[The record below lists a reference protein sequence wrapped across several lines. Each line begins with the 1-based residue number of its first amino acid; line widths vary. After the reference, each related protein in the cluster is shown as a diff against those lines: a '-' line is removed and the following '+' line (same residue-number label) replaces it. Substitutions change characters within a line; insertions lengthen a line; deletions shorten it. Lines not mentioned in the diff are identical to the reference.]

1 MPSPDGW
8 STISPSIRSNGPFSR
23 GAGPKCSPGEEWS
36 AVKLAL
42 VSPYDFAYPG
52 GVTEHVASL
61 AERFLAR
68 GHEVHVVAPSS
79 DDETEPVSSFDA
91 PVHRIGRV
99 VSIPANGSV
108 ARITLSLRS
117 YLQAKTLLQQEEFDL
132 IHLHEPMMPA
142 LPLTV
147 LRHSNTT
154 NIGTF
159 HAFRN
164 TPLTY
169 FYSKPILRP
178 FFRKLHGHITVS
190 SAAREFVGEY
200 FPADYRV
207 IPNGIDFPRF
217 FKRYEPLPQ
226 FADDRPTVLFVG
238 RLEKR
243 KGLKFLLR
251 AWPMVLERQ
260 PDARL
265 VVVGRGRPLEGYR
278 RFARRQGWSADDVV
292 FAGYVPSEDLP
303 RYYQSCAVFC
313 APNTGQESFGIVLL
327 EAMAAGA
334 PIVASHIP
342 GFEDVVAHGVQGLL
356 VEPQNPG
363 AIADALCRLLGSPE
377 LRANMRR
384 AGQETARAYDWPR
397 VASQVLGYYNEVLE
411 RREAQPEPQRI
422 RFARVRRMAGM
433 LMPSR

>member
-1 MPSPDGW
+1 
-8 STISPSIRSNGPFSR
+8 
-23 GAGPKCSPGEEWS
+23 
-36 AVKLAL
+36 VKLAL

-52 GVTEHVASL
+52 GVTEHVAHL
-61 AERFLAR
+61 AEQFLAR
-68 GHEVHVVAPSS
+68 GHDVHIVAPSS
-79 DDETEPVSSFDA
+79 DDEAEPISSIDA
-91 PVHRIGRV
+91 PIHRIGRV

-117 YLQAKTLLQQEEFDL
+117 YLQAKRLLQEEQFDL

-154 NIGTF
+154 NVGTF

-169 FYSKPILRP
+169 FYGKPILRP
-178 FFRKLHGHITVS
+178 FFRKLHGHIVVS
-190 SAAREFVGEY
+190 SAAQDFVGEY
-200 FPADYRV
+200 FRADYRI

-217 FKRYEPLPQ
+217 NTRYPPLEQ
-226 FADDRPTVLFVG
+226 LADGRPTVLFVG

-251 AWPMVLERQ
+251 AWPKVLERQ
-260 PDARL
+260 PNARL

-278 RFARRQGWSADDVV
+278 RFAARQGWSPSDVV
-292 FAGYVPSEDLP
+292 FAGYVAAEDLP
-303 RYYQSCAVFC
+303 RYYQACDVFC

-334 PIVASHIP
+334 PIVASDIP
-342 GFEDVVAHGVQGLL
+342 GYRDVVSDGEQGLL
-356 VEPQNPG
+356 VEPKNPG
-363 AIADALCRLLGSPE
+363 AIADAVLRLLANPE

-384 AGQETARAYDWPR
+384 AGQEKARAYDWPR
-397 VASQVLGYYNEVLE
+397 VATEVLDYYFE
-411 RREAQPEPQRI
+411 VLARREAEPEPQRV
-422 RFARVRRMAGM
+422 RFAKVRRMAGM
-433 LMPSR
+433 LTRV

>member
-1 MPSPDGW
+1 VQ
-8 STISPSIRSNGPFSR
+8 
-23 GAGPKCSPGEEWS
+23 

-52 GVTEHVASL
+52 GVTEHVAHL
-61 AERFLAR
+61 AEQFLTH
-68 GHEVHVVAPSS
+68 GHQVHIVAPSS
-79 DDETEPVSSFDA
+79 DDEAEPTSSLAA
-91 PVHRIGRV
+91 PIHRIGRV

-117 YLQAKTLLQQEEFDL
+117 YLQAKRLVQEEQFDL
-132 IHLHEPMMPA
+132 VHLHEPMMPA

-154 NIGTF
+154 NVGTF
-159 HAFRN
+159 HAYRN

-169 FYSKPILRP
+169 FYSKPILRM

-190 SAAREFVGEY
+190 TAARDFVGEY

-217 FKRYEPLPQ
+217 HQRHAPLPQ

-251 AWPMVLERQ
+251 AWPQVLTRH
-260 PDARL
+260 PNARL

-278 RFARRQGWSADDVV
+278 RFAARQGWSPEDVV
-292 FAGYVPSEDLP
+292 FAGYVPTEDLP
-303 RYYQSCAVFC
+303 RYYQRCDIFC

-334 PIVASHIP
+334 PIVASDIP
-342 GFEDVVAHGVQGLL
+342 GYRDVVAHGQQGLL
-356 VEPQNPG
+356 VARENAG
-363 AIADALCRLLGSPE
+363 ALADALCGLLANPE
-377 LRANMRR
+377 LRARMRR
-384 AGQETARAYDWPR
+384 AGQFKAQAYDWPR
-397 VASQVLGYYNEVLE
+397 VASQVLDYYSEVLE
-411 RREAQPEPQRI
+411 RREEIEPEPQRV

-433 LMPSR
+433 LMRV

>member
-1 MPSPDGW
+1 
-8 STISPSIRSNGPFSR
+8 
-23 GAGPKCSPGEEWS
+23 
-36 AVKLAL
+36 VKLAL

-52 GVTEHVASL
+52 GVTQHVANL
-61 AERFLAR
+61 AEQFLAF
-68 GHEVHVVAPSS
+68 GHEVHIVAPSS
-79 DDETEPVSSFDA
+79 DDESEPIASVDA

-117 YLQAKTLLQQEEFDL
+117 YLQAKQLLLEQQFDL
-132 IHLHEPMMPA
+132 VHLHEPLMPA

-190 SAAREFVGEY
+190 SAAQEFVGEY
-200 FPADYRV
+200 FPANYRV
-207 IPNGIDFPRF
+207 IPNGIDFERFNRRYPR
-217 FKRYEPLPQ
+217 LPELT
-226 FADDRPTVLFVG
+226 ADRPTVLFVG

-251 AWPMVLERQ
+251 AWPKVLERQ
-260 PDARL
+260 PEARL

-278 RFARRQGWSADDVV
+278 RFARRQGWSPEDVV
-292 FAGYVPSEDLP
+292 FAGYVPGEDLP
-303 RYYQSCAVFC
+303 RYYQSCDVFC

-334 PIVASHIP
+334 PIVASDIP
-342 GFEDVVAHGVQGLL
+342 GYRDVVSDGVQGML
-356 VEPQNPG
+356 VEPQKPA
-363 AIADALCRLLGSPE
+363 AIADAVCRLLANPE
-377 LRANMRR
+377 LRATMRR
-384 AGQETARAYDWPR
+384 AGQEKAQAYDWPR
-397 VASQVLGYYNEVLE
+397 VAAQVLDYYAEVLE
-411 RREAQPEPQRI
+411 RREAEPVPERVR
-422 RFARVRRMAGM
+422 RFARVKRVAGL
-433 LMPSR
+433 LMRV

>member
-1 MPSPDGW
+1 
-8 STISPSIRSNGPFSR
+8 
-23 GAGPKCSPGEEWS
+23 
-36 AVKLAL
+36 VKLAL

-52 GVTEHVASL
+52 GVTEHVAHL
-61 AERFLAR
+61 AEQFLAR
-68 GHEVHVVAPSS
+68 GHDVHIVAPSS
-79 DDETEPVSSFDA
+79 DDEAEPISSIDA
-91 PVHRIGRV
+91 PIHRIGRV

-117 YLQAKTLLQQEEFDL
+117 YLQAKRLLQEEQFDL

-147 LRHSNTT
+147 LRHSTAT
-154 NIGTF
+154 NVGTF

-169 FYSKPILRP
+169 FYGKPILRP
-178 FFRKLHGHITVS
+178 FFRKLHGHIVVS
-190 SAAREFVGEY
+190 SAARDFVGEY
-200 FPADYRV
+200 FRADYRV

-217 FKRYEPLPQ
+217 NTRYPPLEQ
-226 FADDRPTVLFVG
+226 LADGRPTVLFVG

-251 AWPMVLERQ
+251 AWPKVLERQ
-260 PDARL
+260 PNARL

-278 RFARRQGWSADDVV
+278 RFAARQGWSPSDVV
-292 FAGYVPSEDLP
+292 FAGYVAAEDLP
-303 RYYQSCAVFC
+303 RYYQSCDVFC

-334 PIVASHIP
+334 PIVASDIP
-342 GFEDVVAHGVQGLL
+342 GYRDVVSDGEQGLL
-356 VEPQNPG
+356 VEPKNPG
-363 AIADALCRLLGSPE
+363 AIADAVLRLLANPE

-384 AGQETARAYDWPR
+384 TGQDNARAYDWPR
-397 VASQVLGYYNEVLE
+397 VATEVLDYYFE
-411 RREAQPEPQRI
+411 VLARREAEPEPQRV

-433 LMPSR
+433 LTRV

>member
-1 MPSPDGW
+1 M
-8 STISPSIRSNGPFSR
+8 
-23 GAGPKCSPGEEWS
+23 
-36 AVKLAL
+36 KLAL

-52 GVTEHVASL
+52 GVTEHVSHL
-61 AERFLAR
+61 AEQFLAR
-68 GHEVHVVAPSS
+68 GHEVHIVAPSS
-79 DDETEPVSSFDA
+79 DDETEPIASVDA

-117 YLQAKTLLQQEEFDL
+117 YLQAKRLLQEEQFDL

-147 LRHSNTT
+147 LRHSGST

-164 TPLTY
+164 TPLAY

-178 FFRKLHGHITVS
+178 FFRKLHGRIAVS
-190 SAAREFVGEY
+190 TAARDFVGEY
-200 FPADYRV
+200 FPAEYRV
-207 IPNGIDFPRF
+207 IPNGIDFARF
-217 FKRYEPLPQ
+217 NTRAEPLEHPG
-226 FADDRPTVLFVG
+226 DGRPTVLFVG

-243 KGLKFLLR
+243 KGLRYLLR

-265 VVVGRGRPLEGYR
+265 VVVGRGRPTESYK
-278 RFARRQGWSADDVV
+278 RFAGRQGWSSSDVV
-292 FAGYVPSEDLP
+292 FAGYVPAEDLP
-303 RYYQSCAVFC
+303 RYYQASDVFC

-334 PIVASHIP
+334 PIVASDIP
-342 GFEDVVAHGVQGLL
+342 GYHDVVTHGVEGLL
-356 VEPQNPG
+356 VERQNSG
-363 AIADALCRLLGSPE
+363 ALADAVCRLLGAPE
-377 LRANMRR
+377 LRASMRR
-384 AGQETARAYDWPR
+384 AGQAKARGFDWPM
-397 VASQVLGYYNEVLE
+397 VAAEVLAYYQEVLE
-411 RREAQPEPQRI
+411 RREAEPVTQRV
-422 RFARVRRMAGM
+422 RFARMKRVAGM
-433 LMPSR
+433 LMRV

>member
-1 MPSPDGW
+1 
-8 STISPSIRSNGPFSR
+8 
-23 GAGPKCSPGEEWS
+23 
-36 AVKLAL
+36 VKLAL

-52 GVTEHVASL
+52 GVTEHVAHL
-61 AERFLAR
+61 AEQFLAF
-68 GHEVHVVAPSS
+68 GHEVHIVAPSS
-79 DDETEPVSSFDA
+79 DDETEPIASVDA

-117 YLQAKTLLQQEEFDL
+117 YLQAKQLLQQQQFDL
-132 IHLHEPMMPA
+132 IHLHEPLMPA

-200 FPADYRV
+200 FPAEYRV
-207 IPNGIDFPRF
+207 IPNGIDFARFYERLPR
-217 FKRYEPLPQ
+217 LPELS
-226 FADDRPTVLFVG
+226 DDRPTVLFVG

-251 AWPMVLERQ
+251 AWPSVLERQ

-278 RFARRQGWSADDVV
+278 RFARRQGWSPEDVV

-303 RYYQSCAVFC
+303 RYYQACDVFC

-334 PIVASHIP
+334 PIVASDIP
-342 GFEDVVAHGVQGLL
+342 GYRDVISDGLQGVL
-356 VEPQNPG
+356 VEPQKPA
-363 AIADALCRLLGSPE
+363 AIADAVWRLLADPE
-377 LRANMRR
+377 LRASMRH
-384 AGQETARAYDWPR
+384 AGQKKAEAYDWPR
-397 VASQVLGYYNEVLE
+397 VAAQVLDYYAEVLE
-411 RREAQPEPQRI
+411 RREAEPTPERVR
-422 RFARVRRMAGM
+422 RFARVKRVAGM
-433 LMPSR
+433 LMRV

>member
-1 MPSPDGW
+1 M
-8 STISPSIRSNGPFSR
+8 
-23 GAGPKCSPGEEWS
+23 
-36 AVKLAL
+36 KLAL

-52 GVTEHVASL
+52 GVTEHVANL
-61 AERFLAR
+61 AEQFIAR
-68 GHEVHVVAPSS
+68 GHDVHIVAPSS
-79 DDETEPVSSFDA
+79 DDETEPVVSVAA
-91 PVHRIGRV
+91 PIHRIGRV
-99 VSIPANGSV
+99 MSIPANGSV

-117 YLQAKTLLQQEEFDL
+117 YLQAKRLLQEQDFDL

-147 LRHSNTT
+147 LRHSSSV

-159 HAFRN
+159 HAYRN

-207 IPNGIDFPRF
+207 IPNGIDFARF
-217 FKRYEPLPQ
+217 FERREPLPL
-226 FADDRPTVLFVG
+226 FSDGRPTVLFVG

-278 RFARRQGWSADDVV
+278 RFARRQGWTPEDVV
-292 FAGYVPSEDLP
+292 FAGYVPTEDLP
-303 RYYQSCAVFC
+303 SYYQSAAVFC

-334 PIVASHIP
+334 PIVASDIP
-342 GFEDVVAHGVQGLL
+342 GYRDVISNGLEGLL
-356 VEPQNPG
+356 VERENPG
-363 AIADALCRLLGSPE
+363 ALADALCRLLANPE
-377 LRANMRR
+377 LRASMRR
-384 AGQETARAYDWPR
+384 AGQAKAQDYNWPR
-397 VASQVLGYYNEVLE
+397 VATQVLDYYAEVLE
-411 RREAQPEPQRI
+411 RRAARPEPQRV
-422 RFARVRRMAGM
+422 RFARVKRMAGM
-433 LMPSR
+433 LMRV

>member
-1 MPSPDGW
+1 
-8 STISPSIRSNGPFSR
+8 
-23 GAGPKCSPGEEWS
+23 
-36 AVKLAL
+36 VKLAL

-61 AERFLAR
+61 AERFIAS
-68 GHEVHVVAPSS
+68 GHEVHIVAPSS
-79 DDETEPVSSFDA
+79 DDDAEPSSSVDA
-91 PVHRIGRV
+91 PIHRIGRV
-99 VSIPANGSV
+99 VSIPTNGSV

-117 YLQAKTLLQQEEFDL
+117 YLQAKTLLQQEQFDL
-132 IHLHEPMMPA
+132 IHLHEPLMPA

-169 FYSKPILRP
+169 FYGKPILRP

-217 FKRYEPLPQ
+217 FRRYEPLPQ
-226 FADDRPTVLFVG
+226 FADERPTVLFVG

-251 AWPMVLERQ
+251 AWPLVLERQ

-278 RFARRQGWSADDVV
+278 RFARRQGWSTEDVV

-303 RYYQSCAVFC
+303 RYYQSCDAFC

-334 PIVASHIP
+334 PIVASDIP
-342 GFEDVVAHGVQGLL
+342 GFQDVVSNGQQGLL
-356 VEPQNPG
+356 VEPRNPG
-363 AIADALCRLLGSPE
+363 AIADALCRLLGNPE
-377 LRANMRR
+377 LRATMRR
-384 AGQETARAYDWPR
+384 AGQDTARAYDWPR
-397 VASQVLGYYNEVLE
+397 VASQVLDYYAEVLE
-411 RREAQPEPQRI
+411 RREAHPQPQRI

>member
-1 MPSPDGW
+1 
-8 STISPSIRSNGPFSR
+8 
-23 GAGPKCSPGEEWS
+23 
-36 AVKLAL
+36 VKLAL

-52 GVTEHVASL
+52 GVTEHVAHL
-61 AERFLAR
+61 AEQFLAF
-68 GHEVHVVAPSS
+68 GHEVHIVAPSS
-79 DDETEPVSSFDA
+79 DDESEPIASVEA

-117 YLQAKTLLQQEEFDL
+117 YLQAKQLLQQQQFDL
-132 IHLHEPMMPA
+132 IHLHEPLMPA

-200 FPADYRV
+200 FPAEYRV
-207 IPNGIDFPRF
+207 IPNGIDFARFYERLPR
-217 FKRYEPLPQ
+217 LPELS
-226 FADDRPTVLFVG
+226 DDRPTVLFVG

-251 AWPMVLERQ
+251 AWPSVLERQ

-278 RFARRQGWSADDVV
+278 RFARRQGWSPEDVV

-303 RYYQSCAVFC
+303 RYYQACDVFC

-334 PIVASHIP
+334 PIVASDIP
-342 GFEDVVAHGVQGLL
+342 GYRDVISDGLQGVL
-356 VEPQNPG
+356 VEPQNPA
-363 AIADALCRLLGSPE
+363 AIADAVCRLLGNPE
-377 LRANMRR
+377 LRAGMRR
-384 AGQETARAYDWPR
+384 AGQDKAQAYDWPR
-397 VASQVLGYYNEVLE
+397 VAAQVLDYYAEVLE
-411 RREAQPEPQRI
+411 RRETEPTPERVR
-422 RFARVRRMAGM
+422 RFARVKRVAGM
-433 LMPSR
+433 LMRV

>member
-1 MPSPDGW
+1 M
-8 STISPSIRSNGPFSR
+8 
-23 GAGPKCSPGEEWS
+23 
-36 AVKLAL
+36 KLAL

-52 GVTEHVASL
+52 GVTEHVANL
-61 AERFLAR
+61 AEQFLTR
-68 GHEVHVVAPSS
+68 GHEVHIVAPSS
-79 DDETEPVSSFDA
+79 DDEAEPISSVDA

-117 YLQAKTLLQQEEFDL
+117 YLQAKRLLQEQQFDL

-147 LRHSNTT
+147 LRHSKTT
-154 NIGTF
+154 NVGTF

-164 TPLTY
+164 RPLTY
-169 FYSKPILRP
+169 FYGKPILRP
-178 FFRKLHGHITVS
+178 FFRKLHGHIAVS
-190 SAAREFVGEY
+190 SAASDFVGEY
-200 FPADYRV
+200 FRADYRI

-217 FKRYEPLPQ
+217 NRRYPPLEQ
-226 FADDRPTVLFVG
+226 FADERPTVLFVG

-251 AWPMVLERQ
+251 AWPLVLERH
-260 PDARL
+260 PEARL

-278 RFARRQGWSADDVV
+278 RFAARQGWSPADVV
-292 FAGYVPSEDLP
+292 FAGYVAAEDLP
-303 RYYQSCAVFC
+303 RYYQSCDVFC

-334 PIVASHIP
+334 PIVASDIP
-342 GFEDVVAHGVQGLL
+342 GYRDVVADGEQGLL
-356 VEPQNPG
+356 VEPKNSG
-363 AIADALCRLLGSPE
+363 ALADAVSRLLASPE
-377 LRANMRR
+377 LRASMRR
-384 AGQETARAYDWPR
+384 AGQGKARRYDWPR
-397 VASQVLGYYNEVLE
+397 VASQVLDYYFEVLA
-411 RREAQPEPQRI
+411 RREAEPEPRRV

-433 LMPSR
+433 LTRV

>member
-1 MPSPDGW
+1 M
-8 STISPSIRSNGPFSR
+8 
-23 GAGPKCSPGEEWS
+23 
-36 AVKLAL
+36 KLAL

-52 GVTEHVASL
+52 GVTEHVSHL
-61 AERFLAR
+61 AEQFLER
-68 GHEVHVVAPSS
+68 DYEVHIIAPSS
-79 DDETEPVSSFDA
+79 GDQTEPIASVDA

-117 YLQAKTLLQQEEFDL
+117 YLQAKRLLQEEQFDL

-147 LRHSNTT
+147 LRHSNAT

-159 HAFRN
+159 HAYRN

-178 FFRKLHGHITVS
+178 FFRKLHGRIAVS
-190 SAAREFVGEY
+190 SAARDFVGEY
-200 FPADYRV
+200 FHADYRV
-207 IPNGIDFPRF
+207 IPNGIDFARFHSRYPRL
-217 FKRYEPLPQ
+217 EQ
-226 FADDRPTVLFVG
+226 FDDSRPTVLFVG

-243 KGLKFLLR
+243 KGLRFLLR
-251 AWPMVLERQ
+251 AWPHVLERV

-265 VVVGRGRPLEGYR
+265 VVVGRGRPLEGYK
-278 RFARRQGWSADDVV
+278 RFAARQGWSANDVV
-292 FAGYVPSEDLP
+292 FAGYVSAEDLP
-303 RYYQSCAVFC
+303 RYYQACDVFC

-334 PIVASHIP
+334 PIVASDIP
-342 GFEDVVAHGVQGLL
+342 GYRDVVTHGEEGLL
-356 VEPQNPG
+356 VERQNPG
-363 AIADALCRLLGSPE
+363 ALADALCRLLTSPE
-377 LRANMRR
+377 MRATMRR
-384 AGQETARAYDWPR
+384 AGQLKARRFDWPR
-397 VASQVLGYYNEVLE
+397 VAEEVLAYYQE
-411 RREAQPEPQRI
+411 VLRRRETQPEPQRV

-433 LMPSR
+433 LTRV

>member
-1 MPSPDGW
+1 M
-8 STISPSIRSNGPFSR
+8 
-23 GAGPKCSPGEEWS
+23 
-36 AVKLAL
+36 KLAL

-61 AERFLAR
+61 AEQFLSH
-68 GHEVHVVAPSS
+68 GHEVHIVAPSS
-79 DDETEPVSSFDA
+79 DDETEPIASIEA

-99 VSIPANGSV
+99 VSVPANGSV

-117 YLQAKTLLQQEEFDL
+117 YLQAKRLLQEQQFDL
-132 IHLHEPMMPA
+132 IHLHEPLMPA

-169 FYSKPILRP
+169 FYGKTILRP
-178 FFRKLHGHITVS
+178 FFRKLHGHIAVS
-190 SAAREFVGEY
+190 GAAREFVGEY

-207 IPNGIDFPRF
+207 IPNGINFPRF
-217 FKRYEPLPQ
+217 NRRYARLEQ
-226 FADDRPTVLFVG
+226 FSDNRPTVLFVG

-243 KGLKFLLR
+243 KGLRFLLR

-278 RFARRQGWSADDVV
+278 RFAERHGWSPADVV
-292 FAGYVPSEDLP
+292 FAGYVPAEDLP
-303 RYYQSCAVFC
+303 RYYQTCDVFC

-334 PIVASHIP
+334 PIVASDIP
-342 GFEDVVAHGVQGLL
+342 GYREVVSHDETGLL
-356 VEPQNPG
+356 VERQNPG
-363 AIADALCRLLGSPE
+363 AIADAVCRLLGNPE
-377 LRANMRR
+377 LRAAMRH
-384 AGQETARAYDWPR
+384 AGQSRAQAYDWPR
-397 VASQVLGYYNEVLE
+397 VAGQVLDYYEEVLE
-411 RREAQPEPQRI
+411 RREAAPEPQHV
-422 RFARVRRMAGM
+422 RFARVKRVAGM
-433 LMPSR
+433 LMRV

>member
-1 MPSPDGW
+1 M
-8 STISPSIRSNGPFSR
+8 
-23 GAGPKCSPGEEWS
+23 
-36 AVKLAL
+36 KLAL

-61 AERFLAR
+61 AEQFIAS
-68 GHEVHVVAPSS
+68 GHEVHIVAPSS
-79 DDETEPVSSFDA
+79 DDDAEPISSVAA
-91 PVHRIGRV
+91 PIHRIGRV
-99 VSIPANGSV
+99 VSIPTNGSV

-117 YLQAKTLLQQEEFDL
+117 YLQAKTLLQQEQFDL
-132 IHLHEPMMPA
+132 IHLHEPLMPA

-154 NIGTF
+154 NVGTF

-169 FYSKPILRP
+169 FYGKPILRP

-207 IPNGIDFPRF
+207 IPNGIDYPRF
-217 FKRYEPLPQ
+217 FRRYEPLPQ
-226 FADDRPTVLFVG
+226 LADDRPTVLFVG

-251 AWPMVLERQ
+251 AWPMVLDRQ
-260 PDARL
+260 PNARL

-292 FAGYVPSEDLP
+292 FAGYVPAEDLP
-303 RYYQSCAVFC
+303 RYYQSCDVFC

-334 PIVASHIP
+334 PIVASAIP
-342 GFEDVVAHGVQGLL
+342 GFHDVVSNGLQGLL
-356 VEPQNPG
+356 VEPRNPG
-363 AIADALCRLLGSPE
+363 ALADALCRLLGNPE
-377 LRANMRR
+377 LRASMRR
-384 AGQETARAYDWPR
+384 AGQDTAQAYDWPR
-397 VASQVLGYYNEVLE
+397 VAAQVLDYYAEVLE
-411 RREAQPEPQRI
+411 RREAEPEPQHI

>member
-1 MPSPDGW
+1 
-8 STISPSIRSNGPFSR
+8 
-23 GAGPKCSPGEEWS
+23 
-36 AVKLAL
+36 VKLAL

-52 GVTEHVASL
+52 GVTQHVANL
-61 AERFLAR
+61 AEQFLAF
-68 GHEVHVVAPSS
+68 GHEVHIVAPSS
-79 DDETEPVSSFDA
+79 DDESEPIASIDA

-117 YLQAKTLLQQEEFDL
+117 YLQAKQLLLEQQFDL
-132 IHLHEPMMPA
+132 VHLHEPLMPA

-190 SAAREFVGEY
+190 SAAQEFVGEY
-200 FPADYRV
+200 FPANYRV
-207 IPNGIDFPRF
+207 IPNGIDFERFNRRYPR
-217 FKRYEPLPQ
+217 LPEL
-226 FADDRPTVLFVG
+226 AGERPTVLFVG

-251 AWPMVLERQ
+251 AWPKVLERQ
-260 PDARL
+260 PEARL

-278 RFARRQGWSADDVV
+278 RFARRQGWSPEDVV
-292 FAGYVPSEDLP
+292 FAGYVPGEDLP
-303 RYYQSCAVFC
+303 RYYQSCDVFC

-334 PIVASHIP
+334 PIVASDIP
-342 GFEDVVAHGVQGLL
+342 GYRDVVSNGVQGLL
-356 VEPQNPG
+356 VEPQKPA
-363 AIADALCRLLGSPE
+363 AIADAVCRLLANPE
-377 LRANMRR
+377 LRASMRR
-384 AGQETARAYDWPR
+384 AGQEKAQAYDWPR
-397 VASQVLGYYNEVLE
+397 VAAQVLDYYAEVLE
-411 RREAQPEPQRI
+411 SREAEPAPERVR
-422 RFARVRRMAGM
+422 RFARVKRVAGL
-433 LMPSR
+433 LMRV

>member
-1 MPSPDGW
+1 VTSSDDPYV
-8 STISPSIRSNGPFSR
+8 NR
-23 GAGPKCSPGEEWS
+23 GLGL
-36 AVKLAL
+36 KLAL

-52 GVTEHVASL
+52 GVTEHVANL
-61 AERFLAR
+61 AEQFLAR
-68 GHEVHVVAPSS
+68 GHEVHIVAPSS
-79 DDETEPVSSFDA
+79 DDESEPTTSVDA

-117 YLQAKTLLQQEEFDL
+117 YLQAKRLLQEEQFDL

-147 LRHSNTT
+147 LRHSTST

-169 FYSKPILRP
+169 FYGKPILRP
-178 FFRKLHGHITVS
+178 FFRKLHGRIAVS
-190 SAAREFVGEY
+190 SAARDFVGEY
-200 FPADYRV
+200 FPSDYRV
-207 IPNGIDFPRF
+207 IPNGIDFSRF
-217 FKRYEPLPQ
+217 HRRYPPLEQ
-226 FADDRPTVLFVG
+226 FQDARPTVLFVG

-243 KGLKFLLR
+243 KGLRFLLR
-251 AWPMVLERQ
+251 AWPHVLERV

-278 RFARRQGWSADDVV
+278 RFAARQGWSPEDVV
-292 FAGYVPSEDLP
+292 FAGYVAAEDLP
-303 RYYQSCAVFC
+303 RYYQACDVFC

-334 PIVASHIP
+334 PIVASDIP
-342 GFEDVVAHGVQGLL
+342 GYRDVVTDGVHGLL
-356 VEPQNPG
+356 VEPKKS
-363 AIADALCRLLGSPE
+363 AALADGICRLLTNPE
-377 LRANMRR
+377 LRATMRS
-384 AGQETARAYDWPR
+384 AGQMTARAYDWPR
-397 VASQVLGYYNEVLE
+397 VASQVLSYYEEILE
-411 RREAQPEPQRI
+411 RRQTEPEPQRV
-422 RFARVRRMAGM
+422 RFARVRRMAGA
-433 LMPSR
+433 LLRV